1 MKKIIISLFC
11 LIILCGCGDKKVEK
25 EYEDINAN
33 TKENIIKDQK
43 VGDLEFTNTSM
54 IEKDGINTLTTTIIN
69 NSNETKNI
77 QTFKI
82 LIKDR
87 EGNVVDELLAYV
99 GDDIKPNE
107 SKLVTTSITSKLSS
121 AYSIEYK
128 LDQE

>member
-1 MKKIIISLFC
+1 MKNIVICLFC
-11 LIILCGCGDKKVEK
+11 LIMLFGCEDKKVVN

-128 LDQE
+128 LD